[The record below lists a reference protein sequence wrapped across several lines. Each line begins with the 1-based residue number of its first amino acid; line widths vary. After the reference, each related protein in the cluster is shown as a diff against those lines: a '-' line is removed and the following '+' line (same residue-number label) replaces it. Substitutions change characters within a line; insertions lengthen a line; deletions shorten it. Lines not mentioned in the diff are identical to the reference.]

1 MEDEKSSKRKYNSQ
15 YRRKLLDKLDKI
27 KNKEFIKNVF
37 KIVNKDVGDNYS
49 ENKSGIFF
57 NMNILSDSS
66 IEEINSLLN
75 SFDNIEISETSEDKL
90 TYKAYSENEIEM
102 YNSIGPRLS
111 NQERSI
117 LKKYKNETN

>member
-27 KNKEFIKNVF
+27 KNKDFIKTVF
-37 KIVNKDVGDNYS
+37 KIVNKDIGDNYS

-75 SFDNIEISETSEDKL
+75 SFDNIVISETSEDKL